1 MSLAVLLSGMVN
13 VMGKIAR
20 LLALIVITLLFA
32 GCGAK
37 VDLPAVQKAPASSRA
52 RVSVYLDSTV
62 SMRGYVNYPTDTEYA
77 LALKSIEQA
86 LNIAWQD
93 SDLQFYRFGNKLRPL
108 TRDEFLQAATPAFY
122 KDDVTKLQD
131 LIEGLD
137 PDQVSLL
144 VTDLFQ
150 TDQDLQAVITTINN
164 RFFKKNKVAAL
175 VGMTSRFDGYVFDV
189 GATNRRF
196 RYQSSSD
203 PDSFRPFFF
212 IVLGPQEEVLRFTS
226 AYQKILPEEIPSRLL
241 VYSDTWA
248 AQGRLL
254 PSRGLL
260 PAGQR
265 TYAAT
270 SSLLPEGAPY
280 PQFLLKDHPG
290 LLLLDYEITLPY
302 AMKVARPEVS
312 AGQLQLWK
320 DGKFASSSAP
330 VLQKAEVLHTV
341 SQDRSLTC
349 QTAFYLDPAQLPEH
363 GIYRIQAALSPELGN
378 YREIQKVFKDRN
390 MDVSG
395 LAGWNDTNFPGH
407 TTFNLNKFTD
417 GLAEVAY
424 ATFKPS
430 FSESWIYFKY

>member
-1 MSLAVLLSGMVN
+1 MN
-13 VMGKIAR
+13 VMGKTAR
-20 LLALIVITLLFA
+20 LLVFILITLALA

-37 VDLPAVQKAPASSRA
+37 VDLPAARVAPASSKA
-52 RVSVYLDSTV
+52 QVAVYLDSTV
-62 SMRGYVNYPTDTEYA
+62 SMRGFVNYPTDTEYA
-77 LALKSIEQA
+77 LALKAVEQA

-93 SDLQFYRFGNKLRPL
+93 SELQFYRFGDKLRPL
-108 TRDEFLQAATPAFY
+108 TRDEFLQAATPVFY

-131 LIEGLD
+131 LIAGLN
-137 PDQVSLL
+137 PDQVSIL

-164 RFFKKNKVAAL
+164 RFFKKDKVAAL
-175 VGMTSRFDGYVFDV
+175 LGMTSRFNGDV
-189 GATNRRF
+189 YDIGAAGRRF
-196 RYQSSSD
+196 RYQASD
-203 PDSFRPFFF
+203 NPESFRPFFF
-212 IVLGPQEEVLRFTS
+212 LILGPQEEVLRFTS
-226 AYQKILPEEIPSRLL
+226 SYQKILPEGMNSRLL

-248 AQGRLL
+248 AQGRLV

-260 PAGQR
+260 PPGQR

-290 LLLLDYEITLPY
+290 LLLLDYELTLPY
-302 AMKVARPEVS
+302 AMQVTKPELS
-312 AGQLQLWK
+312 AGQLQIWK
-320 DGKFASSSAP
+320 DGKFAASSAP
-330 VLQKAEVLHTV
+330 ALTKMEVLHTV
-341 SQDRSLTC
+341 SQEQSLSC
-349 QTAFYLDPAQLPEH
+349 QVALHLDPSKLPEH
-363 GIYRIQAALSPELGN
+363 GIYRLQTALNPELGN
-378 YREIQKVFKDRN
+378 YRNIQKVFTGWN

-395 LAGWNDTNFPGH
+395 ISGWNDANFPGN